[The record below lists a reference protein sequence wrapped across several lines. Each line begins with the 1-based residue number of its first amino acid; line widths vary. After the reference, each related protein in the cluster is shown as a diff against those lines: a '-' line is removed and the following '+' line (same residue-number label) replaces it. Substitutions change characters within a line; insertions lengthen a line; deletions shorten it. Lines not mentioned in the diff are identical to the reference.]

1 MSSLVLPA
9 RVARHRARGT
19 AIAKSRD
26 ELRELTPRADRHLV
40 GGRPAIFTT
49 ELAEQVIALFA
60 AGMTIRQVESEPL
73 MPSWRTI
80 QRWLRDSPDFCA
92 QYARARAESAERL
105 EHEALDAA
113 RSARTFQQIQ
123 AARLLVDTIK
133 WASAKRNPRVY
144 GERVDATLTVS
155 DPADEDRRQHARAEL
170 IAALDRLARGAP
182 LAIDG
187 AAE

>member
-1 MSSLVLPA
+1 MDSSILPA
-9 RVARHRARGT
+9 RVARRRAHRI

-26 ELRELTPRADRHLV
+26 KPQPPPRADPHF
-40 GGRPAIFTT
+40 GGRPSIFTP
-49 ELAEQVIALFA
+49 ELADQVIAPFA
-60 AGMTIRQVESEPL
+60 AGKTIREVESTPL

-80 QRWLRDSPDFCA
+80 QRWLRDNPDFCA

-123 AARLLVDTIK
+123 AARLLADTIK
-133 WASAKRNPRVY
+133 WAAAKRNPRVY
-144 GERVDATLTVS
+144 GERIDATLLVS
-155 DPADEDRRQHARAEL
+155 DPADEERRQHARAEL

-187 AAE
+187 TAE